1 MILLGTTKDI
11 EFIGGVFV
19 DFGFDFA
26 FKRSFSTKF
35 RGFLV
40 VAESHL
46 FLNTL
51 TENLFSSFAGIMRV
65 QGDCRK

>member
-1 MILLGTTKDI
+1 MGTAKNI

-19 DFGFDFA
+19 DFGFDFV

-35 RGFLV
+35 CVFLV
-40 VAESHL
+40 VAESYS

-51 TENLFSSFAGIMRV
+51 TENLFPSFAGIMRV